1 MPLKNIADLVG
12 IPHTEYLSVFF
23 RREVGMTPGAY
34 RRLHQTH
41 KVTNGMLSGI
51 DAELEGASR
60 YAASANRYVAN
71 RWSPAAY
78 PAEASGVGRAPTA
91 LLASGVIEKK
101 NAVRPTYLTRSRR
114 PAGSRSCARARRP
127 GSLISRLNALPST
140 SR

>member
-1 MPLKNIADLVG
+1 MHLKNIADLVG

-101 NAVRPTYLTRSRR
+101 TPFVPLT
-114 PAGSRSCARARRP
+114 
-127 GSLISRLNALPST
+127 
-140 SR
+140 